1 MNEKIKL
8 IYAMASPLTERWLSN
23 FCLDELSGK
32 FDLEYWDCSAFTR
45 PSFGTHKVLSRPWVV
60 VFKNISELAAR
71 LATLPPD
78 ALRVFDIKR
87 NFSNIAIHREFLKH
101 SDLLIEIDCFGT
113 RATIDSARKRPP
125 LIRRIFSKEQV
136 AKLCERPTR
145 TLAHAFY
152 AGKYIKYR
160 LDSRSDHV
168 SRKRFSRIN
177 HPDYERYRKCLTE
190 TTPFAGMRYAVYI
203 DNNFPRH
210 TEIKLREPYLDTE
223 AMAPKFYASLNRFF
237 DRIEKKYDCEVK
249 IAGHP
254 IANYGSNPFGGREI
268 VYDKTVELVKDS
280 LGVLIHTS
288 NAFSYVVLFDKPVAL
303 IYNAVYK
310 TARIEYGRLQGEAE
324 LLKLP
329 LTNTD
334 DDVPADGEVFS
345 KLDAGIAAD
354 YKAKYLIAS
363 PNETN
368 AELYAKYFREIY
380 AAERVRRGV

>member
-1 MNEKIKL
+1 MNGKIKL
-8 IYAMASPLTERWLSN
+8 IYAAQSPLTERWLSN

-45 PSFGTHKVLSRPWVV
+45 PSFGTQKVQTRPWVV
-60 VFKNISELAAR
+60 VFKNVGELAAR

-78 ALRVFDIKR
+78 ALRVIDIMP
-87 NFSNIAIHREFLKH
+87 NFHNRGIHREFLKH
-101 SDLLIEIDCFGT
+101 SDLTIGIHCFGAVGT
-113 RATIDSARKRPP
+113 TAFGSVKPS
-125 LIRRIFSKEQV
+125 LFRRIFSKELFSKIREK
-136 AKLCERPTR
+136 AEERWCRPLYRRYTDYGLGSGETHGVRAR
-145 TLAHAFY
+145 TF
-152 AGKYIKYR
+152 
-160 LDSRSDHV
+160 
-168 SRKRFSRIN
+168 RIN

-190 TTPFAGMRYAVYI
+190 TTPFAGTRYAVYI

-210 TEIKLREPYLDTE
+210 TDIKLREPYLDTE

-237 DRIEKKYDCEVK
+237 DRIEKKYGCEVK

-303 IYNAVYK
+303 LYNAVYK
-310 TARIEYGRLQGEAE
+310 TARIEYGRLLGEAE
-324 LLKLP
+324 RMKLP

-334 DDVPADGEVFS
+334 DDVPADSEVFS
-345 KLDAGIAAD
+345 RLDAGIAAD

-368 AELYAKYFREIY
+368 AELYAKYFHEIY
-380 AAERVRRGV
+380 AAERARRR